1 MKLLPA
7 IIYLCMYVSILLLAV
22 PCYSLE
28 VSFQKQANVTNNHIT
43 LGDIATFDEDSDL
56 SVSLATKIIGDSP
69 EPGQTVNFKSL
80 DIVKDILRKT
90 TLSNSTKWSGSPN
103 VAVTRKGQQINA
115 DQILQAISDYI
126 QSRKHELPKADISF
140 KPKSL
145 PLPFM
150 LPQGELTW
158 EIIPSSPDII
168 NSSRFSIIIRV
179 DERVRE
185 NISVIGEVQAMAP
198 VAVASSNLRRGT
210 ILTPSNVILTVRDL
224 SKYKNPCISLRSI
237 LGKRLKHTV
246 RSGNVVEGDDVEFPP
261 LVLKGQLV
269 KIVLSHGPLHLSAT
283 GVARMNGKLNDIIR
297 VQNTSSNKLIFC
309 RITAPG
315 LVEVGI

>member
-1 MKLLPA
+1 MRYFSS
-7 IIYLCMYVSILLLAV
+7 ILCIATLLLAV

-28 VSFQKQANVTNNHIT
+28 VSFKQQANVTKNNII

-56 SVSLATKIIGDSP
+56 SASLATKIIGNSP
-69 EPGQTVNFKSL
+69 EPGETIHLISIDIAKS
-80 DIVKDILRKT
+80 ILRKT
-90 TLSNSTKWSGSPN
+90 PLSNSTKWSGSPS

-115 DQILQAISDYI
+115 EQMLQAISKHI

-140 KPKSL
+140 KPQSL

-150 LPQGELTW
+150 LPQGELSW
-158 EIIPSSPDII
+158 EVVPSDPNVL
-168 NSSRFSIIIRV
+168 NSSRFSLIIRV
-179 DERVRE
+179 DGRVRK
-185 NISVIGEVQAMAP
+185 NISILGDVQALAP
-198 VAVASSNLRRGT
+198 VAVASANLRRGA
-210 ILTPSNVILTVRDL
+210 ILTPSNVTLTVRDL

-269 KIVLSHGPLHLSAT
+269 KIILSQGPLHLSAT
-283 GVARMNGKLNDIIR
+283 GVARMSGKLNEIIR
-297 VQNTSSNKLIFC
+297 VQNVSSNKLIFC

-315 LVEVGI
+315 LVEVSI